1 MTGHEKE
8 TENRVWTIP
17 NILTM
22 FRIALIPI
30 FVFLYLKG
38 QYVPSLIVV
47 GLSALSDILDGLI
60 ARKFNMVTSLGK
72 ALDPIADKLS
82 QFALMLCLLRRF
94 WPQMLIPVVIIV
106 VKELTTGI
114 VALVTVKKTKAVHSA
129 VWHGKLTTVFLYA
142 MMMLH
147 VIWYGITPAVSWI
160 TVLAASAMM
169 LVSFVLY
176 NVRYFQILSDYRKEE
191 EARKANENE
200 NELPDPAAAE

>member
-129 VWHGKLTTVFLYA
+129 VWHGKLTTVFLSA